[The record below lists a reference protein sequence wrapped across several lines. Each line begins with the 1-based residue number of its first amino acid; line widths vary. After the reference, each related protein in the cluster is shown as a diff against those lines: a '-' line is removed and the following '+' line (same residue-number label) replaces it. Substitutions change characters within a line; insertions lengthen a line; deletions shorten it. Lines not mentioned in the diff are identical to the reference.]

1 MNRKSTVIRILLPAA
16 LLLGAA
22 TSGSAQQP
30 AAETKPGPKIAL
42 IDASRLFSDSK
53 LGKSYAA
60 KIDELNQK
68 IRALQQEKEAGAAAQ
83 SAELTQLREE
93 LQKQDATMTAADRT
107 EKAQQ
112 IRSKER
118 DLQAFVEDGRAEIQS
133 LQQRVQEQAQTLHNE
148 YQSKMRPHI
157 GAVAAAKGIDF
168 LIDASVTL
176 QLNQTYNITDDVIAH
191 ADAEEATGDTQP

>member
-1 MNRKSTVIRILLPAA
+1 MNRKSAVIRILLPAA
-16 LLLGAA
+16 LLLAAAAPGGAQQAA
-22 TSGSAQQP
+22 T
-30 AAETKPGPKIAL
+30 GPKIAL
-42 IDASRLFSDSK
+42 IDANRLFTESK
-53 LGKSYAA
+53 LGKSYGA

-83 SAELTQLREE
+83 SAELTRLREE
-93 LQKQDATMTAADRT
+93 LQKQDPSMTAADRT

-133 LQQRVQEQAQTLHNE
+133 LQQRVQEQAQSLHNE

-157 GAVAAAKGIDF
+157 GAVAAEKGIDF
-168 LIDASVTL
+168 LIDAAVTL

-191 ADAEEATGDTQP
+191 ADAAETTGGTKP